1 MNKSEKKQVFTEIYN
16 ANIHKIQRLCHS
28 LLNDK
33 NAIEDLFHEIMIR
46 IWNNLENFR
55 HESKITTWI
64 YKIAINTILSH
75 NQIKFPRKAN
85 VKDLNLAQE
94 PEDTLHQK
102 EEEENRYIQLYQAI
116 SQLPEQDR
124 MVIIML
130 LDGFTYEEISE
141 TVGISINYV
150 GVKINRIKSQLKK
163 KLN

>member
-1 MNKSEKKQVFTEIYN
+1 MNKSEKEKIFTELYDS
-16 ANIHKIQRLCHS
+16 NIHKIQRLCHS

-33 NAIEDLFHEIMIR
+33 NEIEDIFHEIMIR

-75 NQIKFPRKAN
+75 KQKKSPRRVDA
-85 VKDLNLAQE
+85 KDFNLTQE

-102 EEEENRYIQLYQAI
+102 EEEETRYIQLYQAI
-116 SQLPEQDR
+116 SLLPEQDR

-130 LDGFTYEEISE
+130 LDGLTYEEISE
-141 TVGISINYV
+141 TIGISINYV
-150 GVKINRIKSQLKK
+150 GVKINRIKTQLKK
-163 KLN
+163 NI